1 MRKFMYLMVKATY
14 LIPLLFWN
22 NMLFSQSLVTI
33 MQKGNECVL
42 ANKNVKVVCTKDE
55 GGLVTQH
62 YFAVNKE
69 GIFQEIV
76 TSFKP
81 DYSLPSHARRTN
93 TYNSKKYPYRYI
105 ISELNSNLS
114 IDKQSNSIVIKGLK
128 DGITFIQTIQLE
140 PNAKEFYI
148 DIEAQFPKPQNKI
161 DYIMSTYVSHL
172 GREPEFI
179 HTPAVKYDN
188 EESKQNAHKMLS
200 SCNQVI
206 GDRAFQ
212 SPAIIVKDKSLF
224 FALLPDL
231 DKINQY
237 KVLSPDARR
246 TLWIEKNKFCVAED
260 PDKFSMP
267 TALDYTLN
275 SGISDK
281 PIFAFGYMD
290 AIISHHIHFNRTDDD
305 SATIR
310 TINSNKLKY
319 GFSLMLDAK
328 GKENYQDVSRATWDK
343 YGHEEFTNGVHLAMP
358 FSEYYRLV
366 DSLVYIPIDDPN
378 MDKPLKDYKN
388 TGSWLEWEDNGVP
401 MGGYRCAAD
410 FMNDKIQNT
419 PFWNSIREASGL
431 WYYGKKYN
439 KPKDIERSQ
448 RIINF
453 ALSAPQNS
461 HGLFAL
467 QYNATTKS
475 WTLQTMDPMQ
485 NKPMFQEE
493 STSYD
498 IAAMCNSGNY
508 FLDYYMNCTRD
519 ERIIKFLKPYGDW
532 LLSVIDER
540 GTVPAYVSKDME
552 ISPILRYSAHPAASL
567 WFLAELYNA
576 TKDKNYLEGAQK
588 IVGYLEKEIIPGCKW
603 VDFEQFYSCGRRP
616 WTFDR
621 DIAQNQW
628 AKGNLAIIWAT
639 EGFAALYRATGSEK
653 SAIAGAA
660 CADYLAFS
668 QCSWNPHY
676 IFTAYPFGGFGVDNS
691 DCATFLDAR
700 QALCVKPFAYWGIVL
715 GRQDLIERA
724 IAAAR
729 SSVVLINHPRHD
741 ANGIYK
747 YTNLYPFGFGPE
759 NIDHEASPISAMR
772 THTSWGEGSGVYT
785 GLAEALRALGSVY
798 VNPEK
803 NIAVGIDGILVK
815 SIKVNGKNI
824 ELNLED
830 LLSKNR
836 LKMPWENPFA
846 ATIKID
852 SKKTWNV
859 TINGNKF
866 RVINNSIELTVM
878 PDGSFKQT

>member
-1 MRKFMYLMVKATY
+1 MNRVVKALLLLTLLGHTDWTAGQSPVT
-14 LIPLLFWN
+14 LI
-22 NMLFSQSLVTI
+22 
-33 MQKGNECVL
+33 QKPGECTL
-42 ANKNVKVVCTKDE
+42 ANEHVRLVCRKDAQ
-55 GGLVTQH
+55 GFISQH
-62 YFAVNKE
+62 YYAADRE
-69 GIFQEIV
+69 GAFREIIA
-76 TSFKP
+76 SFRP
-81 DYSLPSHARRTN
+81 DYSAPATAKRTD
-93 TYNSKKYPYRYI
+93 TYNSRKFPFRYLLPEI
-105 ISELNSNLS
+105 KSEMS
-114 IDKQSNSIVIKGLK
+114 IDKGANSIIINGMQDDIVFTQSIRLDPGA
-128 DGITFIQTIQLE
+128 
-140 PNAKEFYI
+140 NEFYV
-148 DIEAQFPKPQNKI
+148 DAEARFPKTTNQV
-161 DYIMSTYVSHL
+161 DYVMSTYVSKL
-172 GREPEFI
+172 GRKPEFI
-179 HTPAVKYDN
+179 HTPAVKFDN
-188 EESKQNAHKMLS
+188 EESKQNAHKMLAS
-200 SCNQVI
+200 RNQVI

-212 SPAIIVKDKSLF
+212 SPAIVVKDKSLF

-231 DKINQY
+231 DKINQF

-246 TLWIEKNKFCVAED
+246 TIWIPRNKFCVVED

-275 SGISDK
+275 SGISDE
-281 PIFAFGYMD
+281 PVFAFGFMD

-305 SATIR
+305 SGTVR
-310 TINSNKLKY
+310 TINSDRLKY
-319 GFSLMLDAK
+319 GFTLMLDARGEK
-328 GKENYQDVSRATWDK
+328 GYGDVSRATWAR
-343 YGHEEFTNGVHLAMP
+343 YGHQEFTDGAHLAMP
-358 FSEYYRLV
+358 FYEYYRLE
-366 DSLVYIPIDDPN
+366 DSLIYIPVDDPN
-378 MDKPLKDYKN
+378 MDKPLPGYKN

-431 WYYGKKYN
+431 WYYGKKHD
-439 KPKDIERSQ
+439 KPKDIERAR

-453 ALSAPQNS
+453 ALSAPQNEQ
-461 HGLFAL
+461 GLFAL
-467 QYNATTKS
+467 QYNATSKS

-485 NKPMFQEE
+485 NKPMFQDK
-493 STSYD
+493 STCYD

-508 FLDYYMNCTRD
+508 FLNYYMNCTKD

-532 LLSVIDER
+532 LLTVIDER
-540 GTVPAYVSKDME
+540 GTVPAYVSEDME

-576 TKDKNYLEGAQK
+576 TKNKSYLNGAEK
-588 IVGYLEKEIIPGCKW
+588 IAGYLEKEIIPGCKW

-639 EGFAALYRATGSEK
+639 EGFGALHRATGSETAAV
-653 SAIAGAA
+653 SGAA

-676 IFTAYPFGGFGVDNS
+676 IYTAYPFGGFGVDNS

-700 QALCVKPFAYWGIVL
+700 QAICVEPFAYWGKVL

-729 SSVVLINHPRHD
+729 SSVVLINHPRHEV
-741 ANGIYK
+741 NGIYK

-785 GLAEALRALGSVY
+785 GLAEALRTLGSVY

-815 SIKVNGKNI
+815 RIKVNGKNI
-824 ELNLED
+824 ELNLEN

-852 SKKTWNV
+852 SKETWNV